1 MDTMNDGTEMTLKTV
16 LPLYEVS
23 KTGPWTW
30 HGWQNDLESAMHK
43 SMTSTM
49 LGRAPSDRD
58 VRALLAYL
66 DTLEAPPNPFRQ
78 PDGSLSDTARRGQKI
93 FTSRKAG
100 CADCHNGPH
109 FTDGKIH
116 DVGLG
121 SDKDYYEGYNTPS
134 LRGVYRKVRLLH
146 SGRARSL
153 ERVVSDLHSPE
164 KVAGEG
170 QLTEQETSDLIE
182 YLKSL

>member
-1 MDTMNDGTEMTLKTV
+1 
-16 LPLYEVS
+16 
-23 KTGPWTW
+23 
-30 HGWQNDLESAMHK
+30 
-43 SMTSTM
+43 M
-49 LGRAPSDRD
+49 LGRDPNDRD

-66 DTLEAPPNPFRQ
+66 DALESPPNPFLNS
-78 PDGSLSDTARRGQKI
+78 DGSLSEAARRGQQV
-93 FTSRKAG
+93 FTSSKAG
-100 CADCHNGPH
+100 CADCHNGPQ

-121 SDKDYYEGYNTPS
+121 SDKDFYDGYNTPS

-164 KVAGEG
+164 KVSGEG
-170 QLTEQETSDLIE
+170 QLTEQETADLIE